1 MNYDL
6 SKIETKEKMMP
17 AFEIGLALAAIKPF
31 VEGLYEAG
39 KEVLFEQLKKTSA
52 ERIIK
57 QLSARARDVSEVKT
71 LLCLERPIFLTD
83 FYSPQYILN
92 PKGDRVELSTP
103 DVFGTEKRMIVA
115 GVAGQGKSI
124 LFRYLVLHELARR
137 NLPLYIELRNYEHTD
152 SLEDLLLAE
161 LNSLGLPCD
170 QTSMHYFFS
179 AGKCALYLD
188 AFDEVPPGKQSKAR
202 KQIEDLA
209 RKYPELRVFV
219 SSRPSLGIEGSPLF
233 RVSRLASLKPDEA
246 KTALFKMCDTTDNI
260 EKIKKEL
267 GSANSRITYLLTTPL
282 MVTLLLL
289 HFRLSGEFPETEQA
303 FFGDLFDVLLRRH
316 DQTKGYTRQ
325 KHSDASELELQHLF
339 GYMSFASRKLGL
351 VEMPR
356 ENLLQISEGGK
367 KFYGKNYSSVGAL
380 DDIVKGTNLI
390 LEEGA
395 NCRYAHKAIQE
406 FYAAKFL
413 IGQSAEHVRKFLGN
427 RIKGWDQWSQL
438 LEFVELISPY
448 HFYEHFLI
456 PHVSWIAFGVEGKR
470 IDAGW
475 KPSKK
480 VFEKVFGDDQVWFRG
495 STLMG
500 YDPAHVSKFYLL
512 RNQYLH
518 KKIIQAIKSIDAD
531 RIKFVVPK
539 NPTDAKV
546 IDPKDQSNFVTM
558 AMLFSSEHGDMLR
571 DAHEPL
577 LRSAIEGIKSCY
589 SFVDYR
595 NQQGDLF
602 T

>member
-1 MNYDL
+1 
-6 SKIETKEKMMP
+6 MP
-17 AFEIGLALAAIKPF
+17 ALEIGLVLAAIKPF
-31 VEGLYEAG
+31 VEGLYGAG
-39 KEVLFEQLKKTSA
+39 KAVISEQLKNTSA
-52 ERIIK
+52 DRVIK

-71 LLCLERPIFLTD
+71 LLCLERPIFLTE
-83 FYSPQYILN
+83 FYSPQYILD
-92 PKGDRVELSTP
+92 PKGDRVELTNP
-103 DVFGTEKRMIVA
+103 DVFGCENRMIVA

-137 NLPLYIELRNYEHTD
+137 NLPLYIELRNYEHTE

-233 RVSRLASLKPDEA
+233 RVSRLDSLKPEEA
-246 KTALFKMCDTTDNI
+246 KKTLFKMCDTTDNI
-260 EKIKKEL
+260 DKIKKEL
-267 GSANSRITYLLTTPL
+267 GSASSRITDLLTTPL

-325 KHSDASELELQHLF
+325 KNSDASELELQHLF
-339 GYMSFASRKLGL
+339 GYMSFASRQQGL

-356 ENLLQISEGGK
+356 DIFLQISEDGK
-367 KFYGKNYSSVGAL
+367 KFYGKDYSSDGAL
-380 DDIVKGTNLI
+380 NDIVKGTNLI

-413 IGQSAEHVRKFLGN
+413 IGQSEEHIKKFLGN
-427 RIKGWDQWSQL
+427 RIRGWAQWSQM
-438 LEFVELISPY
+438 LEFVELISQY
-448 HFYEHFLI
+448 HFYQHFLI

-470 IDAGW
+470 IEAGW

-480 VFEKVFGDDQVWFRG
+480 VFEKVFGDDQVGVRG
-495 STLMG
+495 SKLMFYG
-500 YDPAHVSKFYLL
+500 PAHMSKFYLL
-512 RNQYLH
+512 RNEYSH
-518 KKIIQAIKSIDAD
+518 KNIIRAIKSIDAD
-531 RIKFVVPK
+531 LIKFSVPE
-539 NPTDAKV
+539 NPMDTKIFD
-546 IDPKDQSNFVTM
+546 IEDHPNFVTM
-558 AMLFSSEHGDMLR
+558 NTLFSSEHGDMLR
-571 DAHEPL
+571 DAYEPF
-577 LRSAIEGIKSCY
+577 LRRAIECVKSYY

-595 NQQGDLF
+595 HQQGDFF